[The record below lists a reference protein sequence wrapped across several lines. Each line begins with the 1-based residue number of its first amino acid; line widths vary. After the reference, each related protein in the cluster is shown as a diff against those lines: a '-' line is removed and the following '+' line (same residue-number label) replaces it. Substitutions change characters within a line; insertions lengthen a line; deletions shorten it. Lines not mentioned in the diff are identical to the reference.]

1 MTSRLSLGFVFIN
14 VLLEQL
20 GLPVPAVPTLV
31 IVGAMAADRRLPAGP
46 LLGLALAACV
56 FADSAWYLMGRLY
69 GVRVLNLLCRIS
81 LTPDSCVSQTQSGF
95 ERWGPRALIFVK
107 FIPGLSLMASPLAG
121 AMRMVFVRFIGF
133 SLLGGALWVGA
144 WLAVGVLLKS
154 QIDRLLPRLAG
165 VGGAAIVIILVL
177 LGAYIL
183 FRWWERRRFR
193 RALDMARISASELHR
208 QMSRDPPPLV
218 LDVRSHTG
226 RSLELRRI
234 PGALHVPVQE
244 VERQIGSFSRDRDI
258 VLYCTCPNEA
268 SAAQAA
274 RLLIGSGFSR
284 VRPLRGGLAAWIDA
298 GYAVEDGRV
307 VAEELPAPSVE
318 PSA

>member
-1 MTSRLSLGFVFIN
+1 MTSRLSLWFVFLN

-31 IVGAMAADRRLPAGP
+31 IVGSMAADHKLPSGP
-46 LLGLALAACV
+46 LLALALTAC
-56 FADSAWYLMGRLY
+56 AISDSAWYLMGRFY
-69 GVRVLNLLCRIS
+69 GVRVLKLLCRIS
-81 LTPDSCVSQTQSGF
+81 LTPDSCVSQTQNSF
-95 ERWGPRALIFVK
+95 ERWGARALIVAK
-107 FIPGLSLMASPLAG
+107 FIPGLALMASPLAG
-121 AMRMVFVRFIGF
+121 AMRMVFLRFLGF

-144 WLAVGVLLKS
+144 WLAVGVLLKP
-154 QIDRLLPRLAG
+154 QIERLLPRLAG

-183 FRWWERRRFR
+183 LRWRERRRFM
-193 RALDMARISASELHR
+193 RALDMARISASELHQ
-208 QMSRDPPPLV
+208 QMRDEPPPIV
-218 LDVRSHTG
+218 LDVRSPTAVA
-226 RSLELRRI
+226 LELRRI

-244 VERQIGSFSRDRDI
+244 VERQIGNFSRDREI

-274 RLLIGSGFSR
+274 RLLIANGFSR
-284 VRPLRGGLAAWIDA
+284 VHPLHGGLAAWIDA
-298 GYAVEDGRV
+298 GYAVEDGRTAR
-307 VAEELPAPSVE
+307 AEPALSAE

>member
-1 MTSRLSLGFVFIN
+1 VTSRLSLGFVFLN

-31 IVGAMAADRRLPAGP
+31 IVGAMAADHKLPAGP
-46 LLGLALAACV
+46 LLGLVLAACV
-56 FADSAWYLMGRLY
+56 LADSGWYLMGRLY
-69 GVRVLNLLCRIS
+69 GARVLNLLCRIS
-81 LTPDSCVSQTQSGF
+81 LTPDSCVSQAQSGF
-95 ERWGPRALIFVK
+95 ERWGAQALIFAK

-121 AMRMVFVRFIGF
+121 AMRMVFVRFVAF

-183 FRWWERRRFR
+183 FRWQERRRFM
-193 RALDMARISASELHR
+193 RALDMARISASELHQ

-218 LDVRSHTG
+218 LDVRTQTG

-234 PGALHVPVQE
+234 PGALHVPVHE

-274 RLLIGSGFSR
+274 RLLIGNGFSR

-298 GYAVEDGRV
+298 GYAVEDGP
-307 VAEELPAPSVE
+307 VAAAEPPALSVE
-318 PSA
+318 PGT